1 MMIMHLDP
9 NYSIFIHIT
18 MVYIFDIKTRV
29 VIFLKIMRFTSGKRS
44 SKFNFFKLFLLKTLS
59 LRENYF

>member
-9 NYSIFIHIT
+9 NYSIFMHIT

-29 VIFLKIMRFTSGKRS
+29 VIFFEDYEIHIWQA
-44 SKFNFFKLFLLKTLS
+44 FL
-59 LRENYF
+59 